1 MDLETS
7 VVELANEIAKNVV
20 RVRADAYKDLNTEAL
35 TQKLVQE
42 YYKSYARA
50 IREIHQL
57 KSNKDLQQENNG
69 KILS

>member
-35 TQKLVQE
+35 TQKLIQE
-42 YYKSYARA
+42 YYKSYTRA

-57 KSNKDLQQENNG
+57 QNKELKQE
-69 KILS
+69 KVERILS